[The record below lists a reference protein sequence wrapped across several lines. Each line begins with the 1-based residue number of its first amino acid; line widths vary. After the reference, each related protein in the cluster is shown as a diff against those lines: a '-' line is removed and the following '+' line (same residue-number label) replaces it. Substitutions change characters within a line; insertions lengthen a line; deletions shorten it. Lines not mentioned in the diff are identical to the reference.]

1 MAPSIL
7 PKPGWAIAHPAQQPL
22 TPLHWTERRKDRKIA
37 DVADIIKYLF
47 IEILMPWKLSPI

>member
-7 PKPGWAIAHPAQQPL
+7 PKPGWAIAHSAHQPL

-37 DVADIIKYLF
+37 DVADINQMSIHRN
-47 IEILMPWKLSPI
+47 IDAMEI